1 MEYFLKQLSETGL
14 IYDSKK
20 RKVVTLKEDLSKRPD
35 WGVLKNGRNYDVT
48 VGSMDIVGSS
58 ELVKKFGRKTMEKF
72 YSFFWATLGERLGT
86 YDGRIWSWAGD
97 GGILAFAFKNHRE
110 RATRFAYEMQRIMPL
125 VNAHTRNPI
134 SESVAIRI
142 GLHSGKVAFMSD
154 TGKMISDVINLAA
167 HLEKKGTQP
176 GFVSITESI
185 WKALPSKLQDLFDPV
200 GDFEGTLKMSSPNR
214 LDVV

>member
-1 MEYFLKQLSETGL
+1 
-14 IYDSKK
+14 
-20 RKVVTLKEDLSKRPD
+20 
-35 WGVLKNGRNYDVT
+35 
-48 VGSMDIVGSS
+48 
-58 ELVKKFGRKTMEKF
+58 
-72 YSFFWATLGERLGT
+72 
-86 YDGRIWSWAGD
+86 
-97 GGILAFAFKNHRE
+97 
-110 RATRFAYEMQRIMPL
+110 MPL